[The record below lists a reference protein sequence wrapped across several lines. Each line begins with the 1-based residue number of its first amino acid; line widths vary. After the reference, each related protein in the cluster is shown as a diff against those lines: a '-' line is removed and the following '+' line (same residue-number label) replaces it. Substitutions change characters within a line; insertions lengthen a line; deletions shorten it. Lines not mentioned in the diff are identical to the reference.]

1 MLGSEV
7 MHLPMQIKT
16 PEELRI
22 MQYANDIA
30 SAAHVEVR
38 RQSDKRRIHVSG
50 LHNALN
56 VAD

>member
-7 MHLPMQIKT
+7 MRHPMQIKT

-38 RQSDKRRIHVSG
+38 RQSDKRSTHATT
-50 LHNALN
+50 LHSA
-56 VAD
+56 